1 MSVGRPSAPAHAPTP
16 ATTRTFA
23 SPAAW
28 RAWLARNHG
37 TSSGLWLRFFKKAT
51 GRQVL
56 SHAGALEEAL
66 CWGWIDGQ
74 ARPYDD
80 SSWLQRYSPRR
91 PRSKWSKRNCEI
103 ARQLIR
109 DGRMQP
115 AGRAQ
120 IVAAKADGRWDAAYD
135 SPANAVVPDDFIKAL
150 RRHKGATAFFNTLN
164 RTNRFAIAYR
174 LQTAVKPETRR
185 RRFDQLVAMMKAGQR
200 LH

>member
-1 MSVGRPSAPAHAPTP
+1 VSVGRPSAPAHAPTP

-28 RAWLARNHG
+28 RAWLARNRG

>member
-1 MSVGRPSAPAHAPTP
+1 
-16 ATTRTFA
+16 
-23 SPAAW
+23 
-28 RAWLARNHG
+28 
-37 TSSGLWLRFFKKAT
+37 
-51 GRQVL
+51 
-56 SHAGALEEAL
+56 
-66 CWGWIDGQ
+66 
-74 ARPYDD
+74 
-80 SSWLQRYSPRR
+80 
-91 PRSKWSKRNCEI
+91 
-103 ARQLIR
+103 
-109 DGRMQP
+109 MQP

>member
-1 MSVGRPSAPAHAPTP
+1 VTVVRTPVPAHAPTP

-28 RAWLARNHG
+28 RRWLARHHAS
-37 TSSGLWLRFFKKAT
+37 SSGLWLRFFKKAT

-56 SHAGALEEAL
+56 DHAGALEEAL

-74 ARPYDD
+74 ARPYDE

-103 ARQLIR
+103 AERLVR

-115 AGRAQ
+115 GGQAQ
-120 IVAAKADGRWDAAYD
+120 LTAAKADGRWDAAYD
-135 SPANAVVPDDFIKAL
+135 SPANAVVP
-150 RRHKGATAFFNTLN
+150 TAFFNTLN

-174 LQTAVKPETRR
+174 LQTAVKPETRQ
-185 RRFDQLVAMMKAGQR
+185 RRFAQLVEMIKARQR